1 MVRDIH
7 LYYKLVLTKNKIK
20 METLK
25 SVLQSD
31 HTKKSKQ
38 QLINLLTGVE
48 KVLTPSVY
56 DKVSGVE
63 ISELDKLTQKD
74 ILAIVNQFKTAYD
87 SQWDKSLSAASL
99 EALKMISGKMASDD
113 DIFRTSDASGANF
126 TAELGSIDFAKI
138 IGGPL
143 DACVKAQTNA
153 SVSTVSF
160 INEVGFEAIDEM
172 STEKKLRMADFK
184 YKKNIAN
191 PKYVSE
197 EETPDEEPIIEQEVE
212 LSVPFIALLNVP
224 SFRIES
230 CDIDFNVKL
239 KSTYTKK
246 VDDEFGIKTNTSGG
260 SGVIASLFAKV
271 NFSVE
276 VAYKRSS
283 STGVKIEKEYSLGV
297 KVRATNDE
305 MPAGL
310 EKVLGILAQ

>member
-1 MVRDIH
+1 MISDIH

-74 ILAIVNQFKTAYD
+74 VLAIVNEFKAAYD
-87 SQWDKSLSAASL
+87 DKWEKSLLNASS
-99 EALKMISGKMASDD
+99 EVLKMISLKLAADEE
-113 DIFRTSDASGANF
+113 IFKTSDASNADF
-126 TAELGSIDFAKI
+126 AAELGSIDFATI

-143 DACVKAQTNA
+143 DACVKAQSNA
-153 SVSTVSF
+153 SIATVSF
-160 INEVGFEAIDEM
+160 INEVGFELSDPNDPA
-172 STEKKLRMADFK
+172 SAKKLRMADFK
-184 YKKNIAN
+184 YKKNGPN
-191 PKYVSE
+191 PDYISE
-197 EETPDEEPIIEQEVE
+197 EETPDQEPIIPIDVE

-230 CDIDFNVKL
+230 CEVDFNVKL
-239 KSTYTKK
+239 NSTYTKN
-246 VDDEFGIKTNTSGG
+246 VSDEFGLKVGASGG
-260 SGVIASLFAKV
+260 WGPVKL
-271 NFSVE
+271 SVD
-276 VAYKRSS
+276 VSYKRSS
-283 STGVKIEKEYSLGV
+283 STGIKVEKEYSLGV